1 MPVCGPRAPF
11 TEKESKHCLGCFP
24 SKNPKHQSRRERY
37 FRETFY
43 YQSESI
49 DKAAESEELRRRD
62 EWLHFQQ
69 TRKFTSPPSTI
80 GCLAKSARRFRRVD
94 EKNFENF
101 ETFSAHSLTK
111 RREIN
116 QHLKSCCSASN
127 VSQDDDEKSFSR
139 FSCEKHSS
147 GWFHWWD
154 LMIVHRWA
162 TAFSLLFRRKS
173 GNGGC
178 AIAIV
183 AAQNR
188 KAITL
193 MILVGRA
200 QDILEWCF
208 DNKRRRKRRKHSQ
221 SPTIA
226 SASCASSFENV
237 LSSSE
242 KEK

>member
-11 TEKESKHCLGCFP
+11 TEKECKHCLGCFP

-101 ETFSAHSLTK
+101 ETFSAHSLAK

-127 VSQDDDEKSFSR
+127 VSQDDDEKSFR
-139 FSCEKHSS
+139 VFHVKNILRADFIDEIWWLYTDGRPPFHCFSDES
-147 GWFHWWD
+147 
-154 LMIVHRWA
+154 LA
-162 TAFSLLFRRKS
+162 T
-173 GNGGC
+173 
-178 AIAIV
+178 V
-183 AAQNR
+183 AARSRSWSR
-188 KAITL
+188 KTKK
-193 MILVGRA
+193 
-200 QDILEWCF
+200 Q
-208 DNKRRRKRRKHSQ
+208 
-221 SPTIA
+221 
-226 SASCASSFENV
+226 
-237 LSSSE
+237 
-242 KEK
+242 